1 MHDLGSKYEKQA
13 IFRTLSE
20 SICYERDTRQI
31 GLLRT
36 DQSTANVSIGSTI
49 GLLIL
54 CIGWIELMNWS
65 DLIEQI
71 KSPRPRGV
79 PIYAELARLLKERIQ
94 AGALTAGEKLPT
106 DRALATLLK
115 LDRSTVSRAYDELQS
130 NGLIT
135 SHVGRGTFVAQSEN
149 TPAELLNTM
158 STFASGTAELSNQ
171 TFDLHGLSTR
181 SRSVLWHEKFSRF
194 SQASANIL
202 NRQPLP
208 YAAAETLISF
218 SGGTPT
224 REFIPHE
231 DFQEMV
237 ADLVQASDASEMFE
251 YSPPDGQPILRE
263 QVRAYLKRKGINA
276 AEDELLILSGSQ
288 QGIDLVARTFVDPN
302 DAVAME
308 DPTYFW
314 ALCNFSA
321 LGARCLPISV
331 GDDGLRLDILE
342 SVISRQRVKLLY
354 VMPSFQNPTGAT
366 MPTERRK
373 QLLELSGFYNVP
385 ILEDNFVGDLNY
397 DGTPPPSLKSLDEH
411 GVVIHQG
418 TFSKALCPGLRLG
431 WLVAPR
437 EVISR
442 LLLAKRTIDL
452 STNSMAQ
459 VIVAKYLRNGLYEKH
474 LEIVQS
480 AYRSRRDAMDAALRQ
495 TMPSDV
501 SWSKPAGG
509 MFIWAKL
516 PPGSSARELLALA
529 ESEGVTFSPG
539 DMFFFAT
546 DKPEYFRLTFIQHN
560 ENQIQEGIF
569 RLAKAVKKYLATR
582 SSIASRAATQAQRT
596 LI

>member
-1 MHDLGSKYEKQA
+1 
-13 IFRTLSE
+13 
-20 SICYERDTRQI
+20 
-31 GLLRT
+31 
-36 DQSTANVSIGSTI
+36 
-49 GLLIL
+49 
-54 CIGWIELMNWS
+54 MNWS
-65 DLIEQI
+65 DLIDAV
-71 KSPRPRGV
+71 KGRRTRGV
-79 PIYAELARLLKERIQ
+79 PIYAEVARVLKERIEL
-94 AGALTAGEKLPT
+94 GELSPGEKLPT

-115 LDRSTVSRAYDELQS
+115 VDRSTVSRAYDELQTA
-130 NGLIT
+130 GLIT
-135 SHVGRGTFVAQSEN
+135 SHVGRGTYVAQNSG
-149 TPAELLNTM
+149 
-158 STFASGTAELSNQ
+158 ASGDPRAASLPFARMSATDPGDRGIEVNAS
-171 TFDLHGLSTR
+171 SSR

-194 SQASANIL
+194 SQASATVL

-224 REFIPHE
+224 REFIPHR

-237 ADLVQASDASEMFE
+237 ADLAQSSDASDMFE
-251 YSPPDGQPILRE
+251 YSPPDGQPILRQ
-263 QVRAYLKRKGINA
+263 QVRAYLRRKGITA
-276 AEDELLILSGSQ
+276 SEDELLILSGSQ

-321 LGARCLPISV
+321 LGAHCLPISV
-331 GDDGLRLDILE
+331 DDNGLRLDILE
-342 SVISRQRVKLLY
+342 STISRQRVKLLY

-366 MPTERRK
+366 MPVERRR
-373 QLLELSGFYNVP
+373 QLLELATFYNVP
-385 ILEDNFVGDLNY
+385 MLEDNFVGDLSY
-397 DGTPPPSLKSLDEH
+397 DGPPPPSLKSIDEH
-411 GVVIHQG
+411 GAVIHQG

-474 LEIVQS
+474 LEIVQG
-480 AYRSRRDAMDAALRQ
+480 AYRSRRDTMDAALKQ
-495 TMPSDV
+495 CMPEDV
-501 SWSKPAGG
+501 TWSKPAGG

-516 PPGSSARELLALA
+516 PPGCSARELLALA

-539 DMFFFAT
+539 DMFFFAS
-546 DKPEYFRLTFIQHN
+546 DKPEYFRLTFIQQN
-560 ENQIQEGIF
+560 EQQIEEGIS
-569 RLAKAVKKYLATR
+569 RLSKTVKKYLAAR